1 MSGDRLLD
9 WLHSEPLGGVGT
21 SSKALA
27 ALADS
32 AWNTATT
39 VFMVRLLQPQ
49 DD

>member
-9 WLHSEPLGGVGT
+9 WLSREPLGVGT
-21 SSKALA
+21 SRKALA

-32 AWNTATT
+32 ASNTATT
-39 VFMVRLLQPQ
+39 VFMVRLLQAQ